1 MIVLNRIYKDFPVMI
16 VGYELQNEEITIFLK
31 KIKNE
36 NVEKITLL
44 YLQNKYVV
52 DISESDNI
60 TMYKIKTNNANVIG
74 DIKIISGLIES
85 KEKEID
91 EEITIVKPKSI
102 NFLGREKYLF
112 IKEFVKRNKVDK
124 EKVKYIPFKGDD
136 YWNCSCGEVN
146 FENEKC
152 VECGLNRND
161 VCSVNTVF
169 NKEAYET
176 NEKLKY
182 MKDILMWIVIGYIT
196 SIFLQILFGDFLL
209 NNETKNNFFGILNR
223 FILPITM
230 IFSTIFEWY
239 FTSKYA
245 EKAQKTLRII
255 NYSILIYFNFLMMI
269 ITLKIAYI
277 FIFLV
282 AIDVVY
288 GYTLIKNYKNKIV
301 NNSHEKIIILGCLIL
316 GLISSIKVSIFSKY
330 DMTLSSEG
338 LSLNIKTSEENY
350 IIPNTID
357 ENLVYKISFDENY
370 SYKIKKLH
378 INKALK
384 VISIKSNNVLSKLE
398 KITIDDDSI
407 MTVSKNVLYNEN
419 GKIVLVPK
427 TVTYIEITK
436 DVDDYSIAYALGLEE
451 VYIHKDVESIGL
463 QAFEGCENLKKIS
476 FEEGSKL
483 KEIKDKAFY
492 ECKSLK
498 DFVCPISVQ
507 KIGDAALSGCNEIE
521 YVKVPFTGNQRE
533 DDPKNVFALDLF
545 VRLFGGTADKDY
557 NVVPQSLVRIEV
569 YDVKLLHNGTF
580 YGLKNVKEIILPK
593 TMEYMGVNMFYNCK
607 SLESFSIPQG
617 ITIISEGMFDGCESL
632 STIYISKAVKVI
644 EKNAFRNCKNLKEI
658 IYEGNINDI
667 EIKEGNEILK

>member
-301 NNSHEKIIILGCLIL
+301 NNFCEKIIILGCLIL

-498 DFVCPISVQ
+498 NFVCPISVQ
-507 KIGDAALSGCNEIE
+507 KIGDAVLSGCNEIE
-521 YVKVPFTGNQRE
+521 YVKVPFAGNRRE
-533 DDPKNVFALDLF
+533 NDPKNVFALDLF

-569 YDVKLLHNGTF
+569 CDVKVLHNGTF

>member
-31 KIKNE
+31 KIKNVK
-36 NVEKITLL
+36 VEKITLL

-60 TMYKIKTNNANVIG
+60 TTYKIKANNANVIG
-74 DIKIISGLIES
+74 DIKIISGLIEG
-85 KEKEID
+85 KEKEIH

-112 IKEFVKRNKVDK
+112 IKEFAKRNKVDK
-124 EKVKYIPFKGDD
+124 EMVKYIPFKGDG

-152 VECGLNRND
+152 VECGLNKND

-169 NKEAYET
+169 DKEAYET

-182 MKDILMWIVIGYIT
+182 MKDILMWIIIGYIA
-196 SIFLQILFGDFLL
+196 SIFLQVLFGDFLL

-230 IFSTIFEWY
+230 ILSTIFEWY
-239 FTSKYA
+239 FASKYA
-245 EKAQKTLRII
+245 EKAKKTLRII

-269 ITLKIAYI
+269 VTLKIAYI

-301 NNSHEKIIILGCLIL
+301 NNSYEKIIILGCIIL
-316 GLISSIKVSIFSKY
+316 GLISTIKVSIFSKY

-350 IIPNTID
+350 AIPNTID
-357 ENLVYKISFDENY
+357 GNLVYKISFDENY
-370 SYKIKKLH
+370 SYNIKKLH

-384 VISIKSNNVLSKLE
+384 IISIKSNKVLSKLE
-398 KITIDDDSI
+398 TITIDDDSI

-419 GKIVLVPK
+419 GRIVLVPK

-451 VYIHKDVESIGL
+451 VYIHKDVEYIGL

-476 FEEGSKL
+476 FEEGSML

-492 ECKSLK
+492 ECKNLK

-507 KIGDAALSGCNEIE
+507 KIGDAVLSGCNEIK
-521 YVKVPFTGNQRE
+521 YVKVPFTGNRRE

-557 NVVPQSLVRIEV
+557 NVIPQSLERIEV
-569 YDVKLLHNGTF
+569 YDVKVLHNGTF

-593 TMEYMGVNMFYNCK
+593 SMEYMGVNMFYNCK
-607 SLESFSIPQG
+607 SLESFTIPQG
-617 ITIISEGMFDGCESL
+617 ITTISEGMFDGCDTL
-632 STIYISKAVKVI
+632 STIYIPKTVKVI
-644 EKNAFRNCKNLKEI
+644 EKNAFRNCKNLREI

>member
-124 EKVKYIPFKGDD
+124 EKVKYIPFKGDE

-301 NNSHEKIIILGCLIL
+301 NNSHEKIIILGCIIL

-533 DDPKNVFALDLF
+533 DDSKNVFALDLF

-569 YDVKLLHNGTF
+569 CDVKVLHNGTF

-607 SLESFSIPQG
+607 SLESFIIPQG

>member
-301 NNSHEKIIILGCLIL
+301 NNFCEKIIILGCLIL

-338 LSLNIKTSEENY
+338 LSLNIKTSAENY

-521 YVKVPFTGNQRE
+521 YVKVPFAGNRRE
-533 DDPKNVFALDLF
+533 NDPKNVFALDLF

-557 NVVPQSLVRIEV
+557 NVIPQSLVRIEV
-569 YDVKLLHNGTF
+569 YDVKVLHNGTF

-607 SLESFSIPQG
+607 SLESFIIPQG
-617 ITIISEGMFDGCESL
+617 ITTISEGMFDGCETL
-632 STIYISKAVKVI
+632 STIYIPKTVKVI

>member
-230 IFSTIFEWY
+230 IFLTIFEWY

-301 NNSHEKIIILGCLIL
+301 NNFCEKIIILGCLIL

-569 YDVKLLHNGTF
+569 CDVKVLHNGTF

>member
-169 NKEAYET
+169 NKEAYEI

-239 FTSKYA
+239 FTSKYD
-245 EKAQKTLRII
+245 EKAQKILRII

-301 NNSHEKIIILGCLIL
+301 NNFCEKIIILGCLIL

-533 DDPKNVFALDLF
+533 GDPKNVFALDLF

-569 YDVKLLHNGTF
+569 CDVKVLHNGTF

-593 TMEYMGVNMFYNCK
+593 NMEYMGVNMFYNCK

>member
-16 VGYELQNEEITIFLK
+16 VGYELQNEEITIFFK

-230 IFSTIFEWY
+230 IFSTILEWY
-239 FTSKYA
+239 FTSKYD
-245 EKAQKTLRII
+245 EKAQKILRII

-301 NNSHEKIIILGCLIL
+301 NNFCEKIIILGCLIL

-569 YDVKLLHNGTF
+569 CDVKVLHNGTF

>member
-301 NNSHEKIIILGCLIL
+301 NNFCEKIIILGCLIL

-483 KEIKDKAFY
+483 KEIKDKGFY

-521 YVKVPFTGNQRE
+521 YVKVPFAGNRRE
-533 DDPKNVFALDLF
+533 NDPKNVFALDLF

-557 NVVPQSLVRIEV
+557 NVIPQSLVRIEV
-569 YDVKLLHNGTF
+569 YDVKVLHNGTF

-607 SLESFSIPQG
+607 SLESFIIPQG
-617 ITIISEGMFDGCESL
+617 ITTISEGMFDGCETL
-632 STIYISKAVKVI
+632 STIYIPKTVKVI

>member
-239 FTSKYA
+239 FTSKYD
-245 EKAQKTLRII
+245 EKAQKILRII

-282 AIDVVY
+282 AIA
-288 GYTLIKNYKNKIV
+288 
-301 NNSHEKIIILGCLIL
+301 IL
-316 GLISSIKVSIFSKY
+316 S
-330 DMTLSSEG
+330 
-338 LSLNIKTSEENY
+338 
-350 IIPNTID
+350 
-357 ENLVYKISFDENY
+357 
-370 SYKIKKLH
+370 
-378 INKALK
+378 
-384 VISIKSNNVLSKLE
+384 
-398 KITIDDDSI
+398 
-407 MTVSKNVLYNEN
+407 
-419 GKIVLVPK
+419 
-427 TVTYIEITK
+427 
-436 DVDDYSIAYALGLEE
+436 
-451 VYIHKDVESIGL
+451 
-463 QAFEGCENLKKIS
+463 
-476 FEEGSKL
+476 
-483 KEIKDKAFY
+483 
-492 ECKSLK
+492 
-498 DFVCPISVQ
+498 VCS
-507 KIGDAALSGCNEIE
+507 
-521 YVKVPFTGNQRE
+521 
-533 DDPKNVFALDLF
+533 
-545 VRLFGGTADKDY
+545 
-557 NVVPQSLVRIEV
+557 
-569 YDVKLLHNGTF
+569 
-580 YGLKNVKEIILPK
+580 
-593 TMEYMGVNMFYNCK
+593 
-607 SLESFSIPQG
+607 
-617 ITIISEGMFDGCESL
+617 
-632 STIYISKAVKVI
+632 
-644 EKNAFRNCKNLKEI
+644 
-658 IYEGNINDI
+658 
-667 EIKEGNEILK
+667 

>member
-1 MIVLNRIYKDFPVMI
+1 MVVLNKTYKNFPVMI
-16 VGYELQNEEITIFLK
+16 VGYELQNEVTTIFLK
-31 KIKNE
+31 KIKNV

-60 TMYKIKTNNANVIG
+60 ISYKIKTNNANVIG
-74 DIKIISGLIES
+74 DIKIISGLIEG
-85 KEKEID
+85 KEKETC

-102 NFLGREKYLF
+102 NFLGRERYLF
-112 IKEFVKRNKVDK
+112 IKEFIKRNKVDK
-124 EKVKYIPFKGDD
+124 EMVKYIPFKGDG
-136 YWNCSCGEVN
+136 YWNCSCGELN

-152 VECGLNRND
+152 SKCGLSKED
-161 VCSVNTVF
+161 VCNVNTAF
-169 NKEAYET
+169 NKESYET
-176 NEKLKY
+176 SEKLKY
-182 MKDILMWIVIGYIT
+182 IKNILMWTVIGYII
-196 SIFLQILFGDFLL
+196 SIFLQVLFGDFLL

-223 FILPITM
+223 FILPIIM
-230 IFSTIFEWY
+230 ILSTIFEWY

-245 EKAQKTLRII
+245 EKAHKTLRII
-255 NYSILIYFNFLMMI
+255 NYSILIYFNFLMMM
-269 ITLKIAYI
+269 ITIKIAYI

-288 GYTLIKNYKNKIV
+288 GYTLIKNYRNKIV
-301 NNSHEKIIILGCLIL
+301 NNFCEKIIILGCLIL
-316 GLISSIKVSIFSKY
+316 GLVSSIKVVIFSKY
-330 DMTLSSEG
+330 NMNLSNEG
-338 LSLNIKTSEENY
+338 LSLNIKTSAENY
-350 IIPNTID
+350 TIPNTID
-357 ENLVYKISFDENY
+357 GNFVYKISFDENN
-370 SYKIKKLH
+370 SYNIKELH

-384 VISIKSNNVLSKLE
+384 IISIKSNKVLNKLE

-407 MTVSKNVLYNEN
+407 MTVNKNVLYNEN

-451 VYIHKDVESIGL
+451 VYIHKDVEYIGL

-476 FEEGSKL
+476 FEEGSRL
-483 KEIKDKAFY
+483 KEINDKAFY

-498 DFVCPISVQ
+498 NFVCPISVQ
-507 KIGDAALSGCNEIE
+507 KIGDAVLSGCNEIE
-521 YVKVPFTGNQRE
+521 YVKVPFAGNRRE
-533 DDPKNVFALDLF
+533 NDPKNVFALDLF

-557 NVVPQSLVRIEV
+557 NVIPQSLERIEV
-569 YDVKLLHNGTF
+569 YDVKALHNGTF

-593 TMEYMGVNMFYNCK
+593 SMEYMGAKMFYNCK
-607 SLESFSIPQG
+607 SLESFIIPQG
-617 ITIISEGMFDGCESL
+617 ITTISEGMFDGCETL